1 VRPIALTIPD
11 VMLSASPNGLP
22 IATTS
27 WPGSTFFDVPSVTG
41 CSSPAATPTLMTAMS
56 VEGSEPTS
64 VAFAVVPSTKWTV
77 IDVAPSTTCWFVTMS
92 PFVSTTNPDPSA

>member
-1 VRPIALTIPD
+1 
-11 VMLSASPNGLP
+11 
-22 IATTS
+22 
-27 WPGSTFFDVPSVTG
+27 
-41 CSSPAATPTLMTAMS
+41 MTAMS

-92 PFVSTTNPDPSA
+92 PFVSTTNPDP